1 MTAGMKGNASDL
13 RIPPV
18 HRHRLENGL
27 TLLVRPDHTSPVVT
41 TMICYRVG
49 SGVEAPGRTG
59 ISHFLEHMMF
69 KGSGRY
75 GPGEIDRITAL
86 HGGSNNAFTTQ
97 DYTGYFFSFA
107 SDRWNCALEI
117 EADRMSNNRFDPHQ
131 FELERQVILEESR
144 MEQDH
149 PWGALRRSVELKAFE
164 RHPYRFPIIGLSRDI
179 QALTVEQMVEHYR
192 RYYVPENA
200 VLAVVGDTD
209 PRLTLRT
216 VEQLFCQPASGF
228 PPPLRPPREQVAGG
242 RVRTRVRRRSR
253 VPRMLVALPAPSVHQ
268 SDHDAF
274 QILDRALSEGRL
286 SRLYRK
292 FVEETGLASLV
303 RTELGDTFDPYLLL
317 IRLELREDAD
327 LQQAEE
333 LLFQELMQ
341 LCAGP
346 LTPEELMRA
355 KNQCINQFLFE
366 LETTLEQCMQ
376 LASMEALRRP
386 GYWDDYVER
395 ISRLTAGEVMSAAA
409 RHWSGRRWTVGV
421 TEAG

>member
-1 MTAGMKGNASDL
+1 MTGQAAGFPV
-13 RIPPV
+13 PPV
-18 HRHRLENGL
+18 HRHRLDNGL

-49 SGVEAPGRTG
+49 SRVEAPGRTG

-69 KGSGRY
+69 KGTGRF

-97 DYTGYFFSFA
+97 DYTAYFFSFA
-107 SDRWNCALEI
+107 SDRWVCALEI
-117 EADRMSNNRFDPHQ
+117 EADRMSNNRFDPRQ

-164 RHPYRFPIIGLSRDI
+164 RHPYRFPVIGLSRDI
-179 QALTVEQMVEHYR
+179 QALTVEQMAEHYR
-192 RYYVPENA
+192 RYYVPGNA
-200 VLAVVGDTD
+200 VLVVAGDTEPD
-209 PRLTLRT
+209 FTLRT
-216 VEQLFCQPASGF
+216 VERLFRQTATGL
-228 PPPLRPPREQVAGG
+228 PPPLRPPREAPDSG
-242 RVRTRVRRRSR
+242 RVRINVRRRSR
-253 VPRMLVALPAPSVHQ
+253 VPRMLVALPAPSIHQ

-292 FVEETGLASLV
+292 FVEETQLASLV
-303 RTELGDTFDPYLLL
+303 HTELGDTFDPYLLL

-327 LQQAEE
+327 LQRTEE
-333 LLFQELMQ
+333 LLVRELLQ
-341 LCAGP
+341 LCTEP
-346 LTPEELMRA
+346 LTREELIRA

-366 LETTLEQCMQ
+366 LETTFDQCMQ
-376 LASMEALRRP
+376 LASMEALQRP
-386 GYWDDYVER
+386 GYWNDYAAR
-395 ISRLTAGEVMSAAA
+395 ISRLTAEEVMAAA
-409 RHWSGRRWTVGV
+409 AEHWSGRRWTVGIV
-421 TEAG
+421 ETG

>member
-1 MTAGMKGNASDL
+1 MTGF
-13 RIPPV
+13 RVPPV
-18 HRHRLENGL
+18 RRHRLDSGL

-49 SGVEAPGRTG
+49 SRTETPGRTG

-69 KGSGRY
+69 KGTGRY

-107 SDRWNCALEI
+107 ADRWVCALEI
-117 EADRMSNNRFDPHQ
+117 EADRMSNNRFDPEQ

-149 PWGALRRSVELKAFE
+149 PWGALRRSVEMKAFE
-164 RHPYRFPIIGLSRDI
+164 SHPYRFPIIGLSRDI
-179 QALTVEQMVEHYR
+179 QALTPEQMREHYR
-192 RYYVPENA
+192 RYYVPGNA
-200 VLAVVGDTD
+200 VLAVAGDTE
-209 PRLTLRT
+209 PEFTLRT
-216 VEQLFCQPASGF
+216 VEQLFQQTASGD
-228 PPPLRPPREQVAGG
+228 PPPVLPPWEAANGG
-242 RVRTRVRRRSR
+242 RVKINVRRRSR
-253 VPRMLVALPAPSVHQ
+253 VPRMLVALPAPSIHQ

-292 FVEETGLASLV
+292 FVEETRLASLV
-303 RTELGDTFDPYLLL
+303 HTELGDTFDPYLLL

-327 LQQAEE
+327 LQQTEE
-333 LLFQELMQ
+333 LLFHELMQ
-341 LCAGP
+341 LCTSP
-346 LTPEELMRA
+346 LTEKELTRA

-366 LETTLEQCMQ
+366 LETTFDQCMQ
-376 LASMEALRRP
+376 LASMEALQRP
-386 GYWDDYVER
+386 GYWDDYVPR
-395 ISRLTAGEVMSAAA
+395 ISRVTAEEVMAAAA

-421 TEAG
+421 VESG

>member
-1 MTAGMKGNASDL
+1 MTTRGL
-13 RIPPV
+13 RVPPV
-18 HRHRLENGL
+18 HRHRLDNGL
-27 TLLVRPDHTSPVVT
+27 TLLVRPDPTSPVVT

-49 SGVEAPGRTG
+49 SRVEAPGRTG

-69 KGSGRY
+69 KGTGRY

-107 SDRWNCALEI
+107 ADRWVCALEI

-179 QALTVEQMVEHYR
+179 RALTVEQMVEHYR
-192 RYYVPENA
+192 RYYVPGNA
-200 VLAVVGDTD
+200 VLVVAGDAD
-209 PRLTLRT
+209 PEFTRRT
-216 VEQLFCQPASGF
+216 VERLFRQPAGGF
-228 PPPLRPPREQVAGG
+228 LPPHLPEPEQADGG
-242 RVRTRVRRRSR
+242 RVKIKVRRRSR
-253 VPRMLVALPAPSVHQ
+253 VPRMLAALPAPSIHQ

-274 QILDRALSEGRL
+274 QIIDRVLSEGRL

-292 FVEETGLASLV
+292 FVEETRLASLV
-303 RTELGDTFDPYLLL
+303 HTELGDTFDPYLLL

-327 LQQAEE
+327 LQQAED
-333 LLFQELMQ
+333 LLLQELTQ
-341 LCAGP
+341 LCVRP
-346 LTPEELMRA
+346 LTREELARA
-355 KNQCINQFLFE
+355 KNQCINQCLFE

-376 LASMEALRRP
+376 QASMEALQRP
-386 GYWDDYVER
+386 GYWDDYVQR
-395 ISRLTAGEVMSAAA
+395 ISRLTAEEVMAAA
-409 RHWSGRRWTVGV
+409 FRHWSGRRWTVGV
-421 TEAG
+421 VEIG

>member
-1 MTAGMKGNASDL
+1 MKGGVTGF
-13 RIPPV
+13 RVPPV
-18 HRHRLENGL
+18 HRRRLDNGL
-27 TLLVRPDHTSPVVT
+27 TLLVRPDGTSPVVT

-49 SGVEAPGRTG
+49 SRVETPGRTG

-69 KGSGRY
+69 KGTGRY

-107 SDRWNCALEI
+107 SDRWVCALEI
-117 EADRMSNNRFDPHQ
+117 EADRMSNNRFDPRQ

-164 RHPYRFPIIGLSRDI
+164 RHPYRFPIIGLSRDV

-200 VLAVVGDTD
+200 VLAVTGDTD
-209 PRLTLRT
+209 PEVTLRT
-216 VEQLFCQPASGF
+216 VEQLFRQTASGF
-228 PPPLRPPREQVAGG
+228 PPPLLPPQEPAESG
-242 RVRTRVRRRSR
+242 RVKIKVRRRSR
-253 VPRMLVALPAPSVHQ
+253 VPRMLVALPAPSIHQ

-274 QILDRALSEGRL
+274 QILDRVLSEGRL

-292 FVEETGLASLV
+292 FVEETRLASLV

-327 LQQAEE
+327 LQQTEE
-333 LLFQELMQ
+333 LLCHELLQ
-341 LCAGP
+341 LCTSP
-346 LTPEELMRA
+346 LTRKELTRA

-366 LETTLEQCMQ
+366 LETTFGQCMQ
-376 LASMEALRRP
+376 LASMEALQRP
-386 GYWDDYVER
+386 GYWDDYVAR
-395 ISRLTAGEVMSAAA
+395 ISRLTAEEVMAAAA

-421 TEAG
+421 VEIG

>member
-1 MTAGMKGNASDL
+1 MTTRGL
-13 RIPPV
+13 RVPPV
-18 HRHRLENGL
+18 HRHRLDNGL
-27 TLLVRPDHTSPVVT
+27 TLLVRPDPTSPVVT

-49 SGVEAPGRTG
+49 SRAEAPGRTG

-69 KGSGRY
+69 KGTGRY

-107 SDRWNCALEI
+107 ADRWVCALEI

-131 FELERQVILEESR
+131 FELERQVILEESK

-179 QALTVEQMVEHYR
+179 RALTVEQMEEHYR
-192 RYYVPENA
+192 RYYVPGNA
-200 VLAVVGDTD
+200 VLVVAGDAD
-209 PRLTLRT
+209 PEFTRRT
-216 VEQLFCQPASGF
+216 VERLFRQPAGGF
-228 PPPLRPPREQVAGG
+228 VPPHVPAPEQADGD
-242 RVRTRVRRRSR
+242 RVKIKVRRRSR
-253 VPRMLVALPAPSVHQ
+253 VPRMLAALPAPSIHQ

-274 QILDRALSEGRL
+274 QILDRVLSEGRL

-292 FVEETGLASLV
+292 FVEETRLASLV
-303 RTELGDTFDPYLLL
+303 NTELGDTFDPYLLL

-327 LQQAEE
+327 LQRAEDLLLQELTQLWARPLTKEE
-333 LLFQELMQ
+333 L
-341 LCAGP
+341 A
-346 LTPEELMRA
+346 RA
-355 KNQCINQFLFE
+355 KNQCINQCLFE

-376 LASMEALRRP
+376 QASMEALQRP
-386 GYWDDYVER
+386 GYWDDYVQR
-395 ISRLTAGEVMSAAA
+395 ISRLTAEEVMAAA
-409 RHWSGRRWTVGV
+409 FRHWSGRRWTVGV
-421 TEAG
+421 VEIG

>member
-1 MTAGMKGNASDL
+1 MGGAADF

-18 HRHRLENGL
+18 HRHRLDNGL

-49 SGVEAPGRTG
+49 SRVEAPGRTG

-69 KGSGRY
+69 KGTQRY

-107 SDRWNCALEI
+107 SDRWVSALEI
-117 EADRMSNNRFDPHQ
+117 EADRMSNNRFDPRQ

-149 PWGALRRSVELKAFE
+149 PWGALRRAVELKAFK

-192 RYYVPENA
+192 RYYVPGNA
-200 VLAVVGDTD
+200 VLVVAGDTD
-209 PRLTLRT
+209 PELTLRT
-216 VEQLFCQPASGF
+216 VQQLFRQPASGF
-228 PPPLRPPREQVAGG
+228 RPPLLPPQEKADSG
-242 RVRTRVRRRSR
+242 RVKIKVRRRSR
-253 VPRMLVALPAPSVHQ
+253 VARMLAALPAPSIHQ

-274 QILDRALSEGRL
+274 QILDRVLSEGRL

-292 FVEETGLASLV
+292 FVEETRLASLV

-333 LLFQELMQ
+333 LLFRELMQ
-341 LCAGP
+341 LCSSP
-346 LTPEELMRA
+346 LTPEELIRA

-366 LETTLEQCMQ
+366 LETTFDQCLQ
-376 LASMEALRRP
+376 LASMEALQRP
-386 GYWDDYVER
+386 GYWDDYGGR
-395 ISRLTAGEVMSAAA
+395 ISRLTAGEVMAAAA

-421 TEAG
+421 VETG

>member
-1 MTAGMKGNASDL
+1 LKGGTADI
-13 RIPPV
+13 RVPPV
-18 HRHRLENGL
+18 HRHRLDNGL
-27 TLLVRPDHTSPVVT
+27 TLLVQPDHTSPVVT
-41 TMICYRVG
+41 TMTCYRVG
-49 SGVEAPGRTG
+49 SRVETPGRTG

-69 KGSGRY
+69 KGTGRF

-97 DYTGYFFSFA
+97 DYTAYFFSFA
-107 SDRWNCALEI
+107 SDRWVCALEI
-117 EADRMSNNRFDPHQ
+117 EADRMSNNRFDPRQ

-164 RHPYRFPIIGLSRDI
+164 RHPYRYPIIGLGRDI

-200 VLAVVGDTD
+200 VLAVAGDTD
-209 PRLTLRT
+209 PEVTLRT
-216 VEQLFCQPASGF
+216 VEQLFRQTASGF
-228 PPPLRPPREQVAGG
+228 PPPLLPPQEPAESG
-242 RVRTRVRRRSR
+242 RVKIKVRRRSR
-253 VPRMLVALPAPSVHQ
+253 VPRMLVALPAPSIHQ

-274 QILDRALSEGRL
+274 QILDRVLSEGRL

-292 FVEETGLASLV
+292 FVEETQLASLV
-303 RTELGDTFDPYLLL
+303 HTELGDTFDPYLLL

-327 LQQAEE
+327 LQQTEE
-333 LLFQELMQ
+333 LLCHELLQ
-341 LCAGP
+341 LCTSP
-346 LTPEELMRA
+346 LTRKELTRA

-366 LETTLEQCMQ
+366 LETTFGQCMQ
-376 LASMEALRRP
+376 LASMEALQRP
-386 GYWDDYVER
+386 GYWDDYVAR
-395 ISRLTAGEVMSAAA
+395 ISRLTAEEVMAAAA

-421 TEAG
+421 VEIG